1 MVYQW
6 EPHKDVCYQLYINER
21 RSLEDIMVHMKNVYQ
36 FTPSKRAFQVQFS
49 RWKFPTKQR
58 LKHKDDRLVNR
69 VHELWKRNVPQ
80 SEMLRILTDEDGFD
94 INSREL
100 MRVRARNRWL
110 LRVRNGDRARSGG
123 DAEPDDENLEDDTS
137 LDDRDVTIPLPDQ
150 EPRDL
155 DQPTIYAPENSTQ
168 EDSISVPTTPKPRK
182 ISKRQS
188 RRNRQHLTES
198 EHIVRFPSE
207 MTLNDS
213 KQALGLDATTYAE
226 ARECFARICQEESI
240 VKKTQA
246 GPGRWDYVKNRLI
259 HERPHLQQ
267 ALWLS
272 KEDLERKQLALDVI
286 CTDVTKR
293 LRNQDTRMTLVD
305 AKNELGLNP
314 EESHEIRAALHE
326 VLCDAK
332 FTCKTDGT
340 PEQWEELKKRW
351 LEKSERMRAIP
362 LHGNDESSRR
372 KVKAVEI
379 VARDVIK
386 RRRDEKRSKTT
397 KSGKAPKQ
405 KESPKRKSQND
416 KPRDTVQDP
425 QLTEAQPS
433 IYQQQAQRAIEN
445 PHAFG
450 MSERGA
456 PGSSSPAHPMIDQ
469 PMDDNGYEPVHEPV
483 DSRIAYTTPVQ
494 PPAPQRPGQVQL
506 PALGMPTSQ
515 AVLPQPHRMLGSST
529 TNTVP
534 MDAQYSSS
542 MYLGNQPQANYMQ
555 QQYVQHP
562 FSASASN
569 TMFSPVP
576 SVPAVP
582 SSFAVFMRLHP
593 TSTYPANT
601 SLWISTMSSQSIQEL
616 RQVAVAKFP
625 GAMCVR
631 IEGIIKDPKGNELP
645 LQIQGDDELAAYF
658 DHMQSGTPT
667 FTVQLVQ
674 HGSI

>member
-6 EPHKDVCYQLYINER
+6 ELHKDVCYQLYINER
-21 RSLEDIMVHMKNVYQ
+21 RPLEDIMVHMKNVYQ
-36 FTPSKRAFQVQFS
+36 FTPSKRAYQVQFS

-58 LKHKDDRLVNR
+58 LKHKDDRLVKR
-69 VHELWKRNVPQ
+69 IHELWKRNVPQ

-94 INSREL
+94 INAREL

-110 LRVRNGDRARSGG
+110 LRVRNGDRARSG
-123 DAEPDDENLEDDTS
+123 DADPGADDENIENDVS
-137 LDDRDVTIPLPDQ
+137 LDDEGDVTASLPSE
-150 EPRDL
+150 EPRDVG
-155 DQPTIYAPENSTQ
+155 QQTSYIPESALPEDTTSTA
-168 EDSISVPTTPKPRK
+168 TTPKPHK

-213 KQALGLDATTYAE
+213 KESLSLDATTYADT
-226 ARECFARICQEESI
+226 RECFARICQEESI

-267 ALWLS
+267 VLWLS
-272 KEDLERKQLALDVI
+272 RDDLDRKQLALDVI

-332 FTCKTDGT
+332 FTCKSDGT

-351 LEKSERMRAIP
+351 LEKSERMREVP
-362 LHGNDESSRR
+362 LHGDDEQSRR
-372 KVKAVEI
+372 KIKAVEI

-386 RRRDEKRSKTT
+386 RRRDEKRSKA
-397 KSGKAPKQ
+397 KSGETSKQ
-405 KESPKRKSQND
+405 NEALKHDSHNDTPQRNVERSQIAE
-416 KPRDTVQDP
+416 T
-425 QLTEAQPS
+425 QPS
-433 IYQQQAQRAIEN
+433 MDQQAQRSIED
-445 PHAFG
+445 PPAFTTPDG
-450 MSERGA
+450 EAS
-456 PGSSSPAHPMIDQ
+456 GSSPPTDPMDQ
-469 PMDDNGYEPVHEPV
+469 PMDNNGYEPVHEPV
-483 DSRIAYTTPVQ
+483 DPRLTYTTTGQ
-494 PPAPQRPGQVQL
+494 SPAQQRPGQVQL

-515 AVLPQPHRMLGSST
+515 GVLPQPHRMLGSSA

-534 MDAQYSSS
+534 MDVQYGSS
-542 MYLGNQPQANYMQ
+542 MYLSNQPQANYMS
-555 QQYVQHP
+555 QQYVQHQFATP
-562 FSASASN
+562 TPSA
-569 TMFSPVP
+569 MFSPVP
-576 SVPAVP
+576 SVPTVP
-582 SSFAVFMRLHP
+582 TSFAVFMRLHP
-593 TSTYPANT
+593 SSTYPANAN
-601 SLWISTMSSQSIQEL
+601 LWISTMSSQSIQEL
-616 RQVAVAKFP
+616 RHVAVTKFP

-631 IEGIIKDPKGNELP
+631 IEGVIKDPKGNELL

-674 HGSI
+674 HGNI

>member
-1 MVYQW
+1 
-6 EPHKDVCYQLYINER
+6 
-21 RSLEDIMVHMKNVYQ
+21 MVHMKNVYQ

-58 LKHKDDRLVNR
+58 LKHKDDRLVKR
-69 VHELWKRNVPQ
+69 IHELWKRNVPQ

-123 DAEPDDENLEDDTS
+123 DAEPEDENLENDTS
-137 LDDRDVTIPLPDQ
+137 LNDGVVTISLPDQ

-155 DQPTIYAPENSTQ
+155 DHPTPYAPENSTP
-168 EDSISVPTTPKPRK
+168 ENATSVSTTPKPRK

-213 KQALGLDATTYAE
+213 KEALGLDATTYAE
-226 ARECFARICQEESI
+226 ARDCFSRICQEESI

-332 FTCKTDGT
+332 FTCKSDGT

-372 KVKAVEI
+372 KIKAVEI
-379 VARDVIK
+379 VARD
-386 RRRDEKRSKTT
+386 
-397 KSGKAPKQ
+397 SGEAPKQ
-405 KESPKRKSQND
+405 KESTKRTSQND
-416 KPRDTVQDP
+416 KPQHTVQNS
-425 QLTEAQPS
+425 QLTEDQPS
-433 IYQQQAQRAIEN
+433 IYQQQSQRAIET
-445 PHAFG
+445 PRAFG
-450 MSERGA
+450 VAERGA
-456 PGSSSPAHPMIDQ
+456 SGSSSPADPMMDQ
-469 PMDDNGYEPVHEPV
+469 PMDDNGFEPV
-483 DSRIAYTTPVQ
+483 DSRIAYTTADQ

-506 PALGMPTSQ
+506 PALGMPASPG
-515 AVLPQPHRMLGSST
+515 VLPQPHRMLGSSAA
-529 TNTVP
+529 NTVP
-534 MDAQYSSS
+534 MDAQYGSS

-555 QQYVQHP
+555 QQYVQHQ
-562 FSASASN
+562 FSAPAPN
-569 TMFSPVP
+569 AMFSPVP

-593 TSTYPANT
+593 SSTYPANT
-601 SLWISTMSSQSIQEL
+601 SMWISTMSSQSVQEL
-616 RQVAVAKFP
+616 RQVAMTKFP
-625 GAMCVR
+625 GAMVLR